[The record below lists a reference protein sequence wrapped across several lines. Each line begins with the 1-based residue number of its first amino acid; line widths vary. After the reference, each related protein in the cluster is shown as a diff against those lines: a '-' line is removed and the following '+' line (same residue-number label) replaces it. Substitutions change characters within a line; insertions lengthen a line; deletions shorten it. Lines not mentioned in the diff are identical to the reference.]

1 MRLLKK
7 IINVLVAIANVP
19 KKLNSIQEAIGR
31 IEARQ
36 NSSSNIDK
44 ISEAEFK
51 VYSQWGEDGIIQ
63 HLIKNVLISK
73 PVFVE
78 FGVETYQES
87 NTRFLLINDNWSG
100 LVLDGSQANID
111 YIKSDAIF
119 WKYNLKAD
127 CAFIN
132 RDNINDL
139 ISKNGLS
146 GEIGLLSIDIDGN
159 DYWVWEAI
167 TVITPCIIVCEYNS
181 LWGSE
186 DAVSTPYD
194 AGFLRNNQH
203 YSNLY
208 YGASIKALNDLAVS
222 KGYTLVAGNSA
233 GNNVF
238 FVRND
243 LLGTIQPL
251 NIKQAWVQSKFKES
265 RDQQGILT
273 HLGFEE
279 RRALLAD
286 MPLINVNTGQL
297 IKVRDLK

>member
-1 MRLLKK
+1 LRLLKK
-7 IINVLVAIANVP
+7 IIRLLGTIATIP
-19 KKLNSIQEAIGR
+19 RRLDLIQEAIGR

-36 NSSSNIDK
+36 NASSNIDR
-44 ISEAEFK
+44 ISETEFK

-63 HLIKNVLISK
+63 HLIKNVLISN

-87 NTRFLLINDNWSG
+87 NTRFLIINDNWSG

-127 CAFIN
+127 CDFIN

-139 ISKNGLS
+139 ISRNGLS

-159 DYWVWEAI
+159 DYWVWKEI
-167 TVITPCIIVCEYNS
+167 KVIKPSIIVCEYNS
-181 LWGSE
+181 LWGFE

-194 AGFLRNNQH
+194 ADFLRNNKH

-222 KGYTLVAGNSA
+222 KGYSLVAGNSA

-251 NIKQAWVQSKFKES
+251 DIKQAWVQSKFKES
-265 RDQQGILT
+265 RDQQGVLT
-273 HLGFEE
+273 HLSFEE

-297 IKVRDLK
+297 IKVRELV

>member
-1 MRLLKK
+1 LRLLKK

-36 NSSSNIDK
+36 NSSSNID
-44 ISEAEFK
+44 ITSEAEFK

-63 HLIKNVLISK
+63 HLIKNVLISN

-139 ISKNGLS
+139 ISRNGLS

-159 DYWVWEAI
+159 DYWVWKEITAI
-167 TVITPCIIVCEYNS
+167 NPSIIVCEYNS
-181 LWGSE
+181 LWGFE

-194 AGFLRNNQH
+194 ADFLRKNKH

-222 KGYTLVAGNSA
+222 KGYSLVAGNSA

-251 NIKQAWVQSKFKES
+251 DIKQAWVQSKFKES
-265 RDQQGILT
+265 RDQQGVLT
-273 HLGFEE
+273 HLSFEK

-286 MPLINVNTGQL
+286 MPLTNVNTGQL
-297 IKVRDLK
+297 IKVRELK